1 MKRLFAFAFALLL
14 SGCASVNI
22 KDYAAEQPK
31 LDLKQYF
38 NGTIDGWGMVQDR
51 SGKVTRRFYVEII
64 AKWDGAD
71 KGESVG
77 VLDESFKWSDGKT
90 EKRIWTIRK
99 DGDRYSGTA
108 GDVVGTAAG
117 EAVGNA
123 LRWNYVLAL
132 PVDGKTYHVDMDDWM
147 YLIDKDTLGNKT
159 RMSKFGVHL
168 AEITI
173 FFRKR

>member
-1 MKRLFAFAFALLL
+1 MTRIFAIILLVML
-14 SGCASVNI
+14 AGCASVDI

-31 LDLKQYF
+31 LDLRQYF

-51 SGKVTRRFYVEII
+51 SGKVTRRFHVVIE
-64 AKWDGAD
+64 AKWNGAD
-71 KGESVG
+71 KNESVG
-77 VLDESFKWSDGKT
+77 VLDESFQWSDGKT
-90 EKRIWTIRK
+90 EKRIWTITK
-99 DGDRYSGTA
+99 NGDRYSGTA

-132 PVDGKTYHVDMDDWM
+132 PVDGKTIHVDMDDWM

-173 FFRKR
+173 FFRRR

>member
-1 MKRLFAFAFALLL
+1 MKRLFVLLL
-14 SGCASVNI
+14 VCLLAGCATVDI

-51 SGKVTRRFYVEII
+51 SGKVTRRFHVVID
-64 AKWDGAD
+64 AKWT
-71 KGESVG
+71 GETG
-77 VLDESFKWSDGKT
+77 VLDESFQWSDGKA
-90 EKRIWTIRK
+90 EKRIWTIK
-99 DGDRYSGTA
+99 KNGDQYVGTA
-108 GDVVGTAAG
+108 GDVVGMAAG

-123 LRWNYVLAL
+123 LRWKYVLAL
-132 PVDGKTYHVDMDDWM
+132 PVDGSTYHVDMDDWM

-159 RMSKFGVHL
+159 QMSKFGVHL

>member
-1 MKRLFAFAFALLL
+1 MKRIFVTLFTLLAALWLA
-14 SGCASVNI
+14 GCASVDI
-22 KDYAAEQPK
+22 KDYAADQPK
-31 LDLKQYF
+31 LDLRQYF

-51 SGKVTRRFYVEII
+51 SGKVTRRFHVVIE
-64 AKWDGAD
+64 AKWTGDT
-71 KGESVG
+71 G

-90 EKRIWTIRK
+90 EKRIWTITK
-99 DGDRYSGTA
+99 SGDRYSGTA

-123 LRWNYVLAL
+123 LLWNYVLSL
-132 PVDGKTYHVDMDDWM
+132 PVDDKTYHVDMDDWM
-147 YLIDKDTLGNKT
+147 YLIDERTLGNRTK
-159 RMSKFGVHL
+159 MSKFGVQL

>member
-1 MKRLFAFAFALLL
+1 MKRLFALVCVLLL
-14 SGCASVNI
+14 AGCATVDI

-31 LDLKQYF
+31 LDLRQYF

-51 SGKVTRRFYVEII
+51 SGKVTRRFHVVID
-64 AKWDGAD
+64 AKW
-71 KGESVG
+71 KGTTG
-77 VLDESFKWSDGKT
+77 VLDESFQWSDGKT
-90 EKRIWTIRK
+90 EKRVWTISK
-99 DGDRYSGTA
+99 NGDRYSGTA

-123 LRWNYVLAL
+123 LRWNYVLSL
-132 PVDGKTYHVDMDDWM
+132 PVDDKTYHVDMDDWM

-173 FFRKR
+173 FFRKRS

>member
-1 MKRLFAFAFALLL
+1 MKRIFASLFTLFAALWLA
-14 SGCASVNI
+14 GCASVDI
-22 KDYAAEQPK
+22 KDYAADQPK
-31 LDLKQYF
+31 LDLRQYF

-51 SGKVTRRFYVEII
+51 SGKVTRRFHVVIE
-64 AKWDGAD
+64 AKWTGDT
-71 KGESVG
+71 G

-90 EKRIWTIRK
+90 EKRIWTITK
-99 DGDRYSGTA
+99 NGDRYSGTA

-123 LRWNYVLAL
+123 LRWNYVLSL
-132 PVDGKTYHVDMDDWM
+132 PVDGSTYHVDMDDWM
-147 YLIDKDTLGNKT
+147 YLIDERTLGNRTK
-159 RMSKFGVHL
+159 MSKFGVQL

>member
-1 MKRLFAFAFALLL
+1 MKQLFALLL
-14 SGCASVNI
+14 TCLFAGCATVDI

-31 LDLKQYF
+31 LDLRQYF

-51 SGKVTRRFYVEII
+51 SGKVTRRFHVVID
-64 AKWDGAD
+64 AKWNAD
-71 KGESVG
+71 TG
-77 VLDESFKWSDGKT
+77 VLDESFQWSDGKT
-90 EKRIWTIRK
+90 EKRIWTIK
-99 DGDRYSGTA
+99 KNGDQYVGTA

-123 LRWNYVLAL
+123 LRWKYVLAL
-132 PVDGKTYHVDMDDWM
+132 PVDGSTYHVDMDDWM

-159 RMSKFGVHL
+159 QMSKFGVHL